1 MTPVQKIRRP
11 APRARELR
19 ELRPHDRLHLS
30 QDAMALSLRRL
41 KSILRSADP
50 ADRPL
55 KHLLNSMVTEEESIA
70 EKCRRLD
77 RAVPSE
83 PDVPKLQSILREFFP
98 SASATLGEGRLHR
111 EAALYFAEM
120 LAGEQAAFFEAVAGA
135 VDSPEARAAFASA
148 HEASVRRMEHLRS
161 VIL

>member
-1 MTPVQKIRRP
+1 MTPVHKIRRP
-11 APRARELR
+11 APKARELR

-41 KSILRSADP
+41 KSILKSADP

-55 KHLLNSMVTEEESIA
+55 KHLLSRMVAEEEGIA
-70 EKCRRLD
+70 EECRRLD
-77 RAVPSE
+77 RASS
-83 PDVPKLQSILREFFP
+83 PDAEAPRFPSILKEFFP

-135 VDSPEARAAFASA
+135 VDSPEARAAFAVA
-148 HEASVRRMEHLRS
+148 YEASRRRMEHLRS